1 MLHIFFI
8 VYSCSTFRPSD
19 HAYCQ
24 LYQFNMLTFQPIW
37 QFHSMESNRS
47 SSSIK
52 SYTFSSIGSITSINL
67 IETIFHN
74 FHALSSTIQ
83 ISTALPFPFSL
94 VLPIPTV
101 LLIPSMPLIWLFSF
115 HQFRQID
122 QFLLILIQSLISLI
136 AIILIVAD
144 SPNKTSQKNQEKFIQ
159 LANIFHNWWS
169 WQLQQFSHAIPPI
182 CCFPFCCIVSF
193 WFKQLR

>member
-1 MLHIFFI
+1 
-8 VYSCSTFRPSD
+8 
-19 HAYCQ
+19 
-24 LYQFNMLTFQPIW
+24 
-37 QFHSMESNRS
+37 MESDKQTNRS
-47 SSSIK
+47 SSSIN
-52 SYTFSSIGSITSINL
+52 SYTFSSIGSITSIIFDWNHL
-67 IETIFHN
+67 FHN

-115 HQFRQID
+115 HQFRQFD

-144 SPNKTSQKNQEKFIQ
+144 SPNKTSQKNQKKFIQ
-159 LANIFHNWWS
+159 LASIFHNWWS

-182 CCFPFCCIVSF
+182 CFFHSVALYPSGSNSSVKSICNSISLIRSIYMVNTIFP
-193 WFKQLR
+193 